1 MPEIKDKKPTY
12 VHNPFSFEYNGV
24 KVECD
29 SSGKIKLTQEHG
41 DETFDEVNT
50 SAGLIRRI
58 YFHLK
63 DGRTVKYE

>member
-1 MPEIKDKKPTY
+1 MVEVKDKKPTY
-12 VHNPFSFEYNGV
+12 IHNPFSFEYNGV
-24 KVECD
+24 RVECD
-29 SSGKIKLTQEHG
+29 SKGKIKLIQEEG
-41 DETFDEVNT
+41 EEYDEVNT